1 MTQFRDPTLLS
12 INSTWP
18 GLLADLTLQYGD
30 LQLSASTAERAPMVT
45 SNGNW
50 VQIGGGSSV
59 GSFNIYLPADLCAA
73 ILEASDSDL
82 DITRL
87 DGTAAALVFEHVT
100 SHKIEQLQEILGCD
114 LSLTKIVDVSKT
126 VTEPLLGMEIEHS
139 DKKYEAGIHV
149 TGKLAEWFEYVV
161 ANNSNLEE
169 RSLSDKLSVQ
179 LGPVILSDR
188 QAYLVR
194 SGGIIDCGVVP
205 SEIIHGILLRED
217 NRYWPIYIEDA
228 SVEIVGPLSGPA
240 SFDDVDRSQ
249 VFVTFG
255 IGEINLRAVER
266 VKLDIGSRLDVAR
279 YEDNEARVYYQTKPF
294 AKGNLTLH
302 GENLAVTLSTIGAF
316 ED

>member
-18 GLLADLTLQYGD
+18 GLIADLTLQYGD
-30 LQLSASTAERAPMVT
+30 LQLNASTAERAPMVT
-45 SNGNW
+45 SNGDW

-59 GSFNIYLPADLCAA
+59 GSFTIYLPADLCAA
-73 ILEASDSDL
+73 ILAASDNDL
-82 DITRL
+82 DIAKL
-87 DGTAAALVFEHVT
+87 DGAAAALVFEHVT
-100 SHKIEQLQEILGCD
+100 SHKIEKLEELLGCD
-114 LSLTKIVDVSKT
+114 LSLTKIADVDKV
-126 VTEPLLGMEIEHS
+126 VTEPLLGLEIEHE
-139 DKKYEAGIHV
+139 DKVHSAGVRV

-169 RSLSDKLSVQ
+169 RALSEKMSVQ

-205 SEIIHGILLRED
+205 SEVIHGILLRED
-217 NRYWPIYIEDA
+217 NRYWPIHIEDA

-240 SFDDVDRSQ
+240 SFANVDRSQ

-255 IGEINLRAVER
+255 IGEINLPAVDR
-266 VKLDIGSRLDVAR
+266 MKLDIGSRLDVAR
-279 YEDNEARVYYQTKPF
+279 YDENGAHVYYQTKPF

-316 ED
+316 DD